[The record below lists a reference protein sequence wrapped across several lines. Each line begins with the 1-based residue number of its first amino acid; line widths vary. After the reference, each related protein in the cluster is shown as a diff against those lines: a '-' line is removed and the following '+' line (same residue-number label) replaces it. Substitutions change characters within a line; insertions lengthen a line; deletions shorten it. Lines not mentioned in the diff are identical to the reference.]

1 MKQIIAVIFLCLCW
15 GSFPV
20 VSSASPSPSSVETDD
35 GSDMLDHL
43 SVDELEQNWLD
54 VQRQYG
60 EYLPAF
66 NGENFRDFI
75 DKEST
80 IEASKWYSGILK
92 FFFQELMVNGKLL
105 ATLLFLTLFS
115 TLLRSIQSAFENSV
129 VSRIAYMVIYLVLI
143 TLALESFRQ
152 VITYTLDTIERMSGF
167 MIGLLPLL
175 LGIMASFT
183 NLMSIS
189 FFHPIIIALVQSSGL
204 LVKYLLIPLFASSAL
219 LLIVGTLNDDYK
231 VDQLAELLR
240 KTGLAVMGVFLTIF
254 LGVISVQGTVTA
266 VQDGIT
272 MKTARFVT
280 GNFVPV
286 IGRLFTDATDTI
298 LGASLVLKNT
308 LGIAGVVILLG
319 IAIFP
324 ALKVLAIAIIYKIA
338 AALLQPL
345 GDGPVIEAMA
355 VVSRHIFYIFAAL
368 LMVSMMFFLVIV
380 IMVAASNI
388 TMMIR

>member
-1 MKQIIAVIFLCLCW
+1 MKRLSFIVCLLLGILC
-15 GSFPV
+15 FPLI
-20 VSSASPSPSSVETDD
+20 SSASQNPDAAPS
-35 GSDMLDHL
+35 MLDYI
-43 SVDELEQNWLD
+43 STEELEESWEQLD
-54 VQRQYG
+54 QDYG
-60 EYLPAF
+60 DYMPSF
-66 NGENFRDFI
+66 NMKNFREYIQNEGSMKTSDWF
-75 DKEST
+75 
-80 IEASKWYSGILK
+80 SGILQ
-92 FFFQELMVNGKLL
+92 FFFQELMLNGKLL
-105 ATLLFLTLFS
+105 ASLLFLTLFS
-115 TLLRSIQSAFENSV
+115 TLLQSVQNSFENPVISK
-129 VSRIAYMVIYLVLI
+129 IAYLVVYLVLL

-152 VITYTLDTIERMSGF
+152 VIEYTIDAIDRMSSF

-175 LGIMASFT
+175 LGIMASFSH
-183 NLMSIS
+183 LMSIS
-189 FFHPIIIALVQSSGL
+189 FFHPIIVALVQSSGL
-204 LVKYLLIPLFASSAL
+204 LVKFLLIPLFTSSAL
-219 LLIVGTLNDDYK
+219 LLIIGSLNETYK

-240 KTGLAVMGVFLTIF
+240 KTGLAIMGIFLTIF

-266 VQDGIT
+266 VQDGVT

-286 IGRLFTDATDTI
+286 VGRLFTDATDTI

-324 ALKVLAIAIIYKIA
+324 ALKVFAIALIYKIA

-345 GDGPVIEAMA
+345 GDGPIIRAMDVI
-355 VVSRHIFYIFAAL
+355 SRHIMYVFAAL

-388 TMMIR
+388 TMMVR

>member
-1 MKQIIAVIFLCLCW
+1 MKRMLLCCLIVIGCLNSPIIVA
-15 GSFPV
+15 
-20 VSSASPSPSSVETDD
+20 ASPSPSPADADIS
-35 GSDMLDHL
+35 MLDHV
-43 SVDELEQNWLD
+43 STEELEENWNQLN
-54 VQRQYG
+54 QQYG
-60 EYLPAF
+60 DYLPSF
-66 NGENFRDFI
+66 HTNNFREFI
-75 DKEST
+75 QSESSV
-80 IEASKWYSGILK
+80 ESSDWFSGILE
-92 FFFQELMVNGKLL
+92 FFFHELLLNGKLL
-105 ATLLFLTLFS
+105 ASLLFLTLFS
-115 TLLRSIQSAFENSV
+115 TLLHSVQSAFENSV
-129 VSRIAYMVIYLVLI
+129 VSKIAYMVVYLVLL

-152 VITYTLDTIERMSGF
+152 VIEYTLGAIERMSSF
-167 MIGLLPLL
+167 MIGLIPLL
-175 LGIMASFT
+175 LGIMASFSH
-183 NLMSIS
+183 LMSIS

-219 LLIVGTLNDDYK
+219 LLIVGSLNETYK

-240 KTGLAVMGVFLTIF
+240 KTGMAIMGVFLTIF

-286 IGRLFTDATDTI
+286 VGRLFTDATDTI

-319 IAIFP
+319 IAVFP
-324 ALKVLAIAIIYKIA
+324 AIKVLAIALIYKIA

-345 GDGPVIEAMA
+345 GDGPIIQAMD
-355 VVSRHIFYIFAAL
+355 VVSRHILYIFAAL

-380 IMVAASNI
+380 IMVTASNI
-388 TMMIR
+388 TMMVR

>member
-1 MKQIIAVIFLCLCW
+1 MKRLWKWLCAGIIGVFL
-15 GSFPV
+15 FP
-20 VSSASPSPSSVETDD
+20 SASAASPEAPETTGPSMSEYISTE
-35 GSDMLDHL
+35 DM
-43 SVDELEQNWLD
+43 EANWEDL
-54 VQRQYG
+54 QQQYG
-60 EYLPAF
+60 DYMP
-66 NGENFRDFI
+66 NFQHDNFMEFI
-75 DKEST
+75 QKEGALES
-80 IEASKWYSGILK
+80 SDWYSGMVE
-92 FFFQELMVNGKLL
+92 FFFHELLLNGRLL
-105 ATLLFLTLFS
+105 SSLLFLTLFS
-115 TLLRSIQSAFENSV
+115 TLLQSVQSAFQNSV
-129 VSRIAYMVIYLVLI
+129 VSKAAYMVVYLVLL

-152 VITYTLDTIERMSGF
+152 VIVYTLDAVERMSSF
-167 MIGLLPLL
+167 MIGLIPLL
-175 LGIMASFT
+175 LGIMASFSH
-183 NLMSIS
+183 LMSIS

-204 LVKYLLIPLFASSAL
+204 LVKYLLIPLFTSSAL
-219 LLIVGTLNDDYK
+219 LLIVGSLNEDFK
-231 VDQLAELLR
+231 VDHLAELLR
-240 KTGLAVMGVFLTIF
+240 KTGMAVMGIFLTVF

-286 IGRLFTDATDTI
+286 VGRLFTDATDTI

-319 IAIFP
+319 IAVFP
-324 ALKVLAIAIIYKIA
+324 SIKVLAIAIIYKLA

-345 GDGPVIEAMA
+345 GDGPVIQAMD
-355 VVSRHIFYIFAAL
+355 VISRHIFYIFAAL

>member
-1 MKQIIAVIFLCLCW
+1 MKRMLMLIGFVIGCLIL
-15 GSFPV
+15 PMDAHAAT
-20 VSSASPSPSSVETDD
+20 SSPDAPPSL
-35 GSDMLDHL
+35 LDH
-43 SVDELEQNWLD
+43 VTTEELEETWEQLN
-54 VQRQYG
+54 QQYG
-60 EYLPAF
+60 EFMPSLHSH
-66 NGENFRDFI
+66 NFREFI
-75 DKEST
+75 ES
-80 IEASKWYSGILK
+80 ENSVKSSDWFSGILE
-92 FFFQELMVNGKLL
+92 FFFHELLLNGKLL
-105 ATLLFLTLFS
+105 ASLLFLTLFS
-115 TLLRSIQSAFENSV
+115 TLLHSVQSAFENSV
-129 VSRIAYMVIYLVLI
+129 VSKIAYMVVYLVLL

-152 VITYTLDTIERMSGF
+152 VIEYTLGAIERMSSF
-167 MIGLLPLL
+167 MIGLIPLL
-175 LGIMASFT
+175 LGIMASFSH
-183 NLMSIS
+183 LMSIS

-219 LLIVGTLNDDYK
+219 LLIVGSLNETYK

-240 KTGLAVMGVFLTIF
+240 KTGMAIMGVFLTIF

-286 IGRLFTDATDTI
+286 VGRLFTDATDTI

-319 IAIFP
+319 IAVFP
-324 ALKVLAIAIIYKIA
+324 AIKVLAIAIIYKIA

-345 GDGPVIEAMA
+345 GDGPIIQAMD
-355 VVSRHIFYIFAAL
+355 VVSRHILYIFAAL

-388 TMMIR
+388 TMMVR

>member
-1 MKQIIAVIFLCLCW
+1 MKRLWMCLCV
-15 GSFPV
+15 GIIGGFLFPAA
-20 VSSASPSPSSVETDD
+20 SAASPEAPETTVPPMSEYISTDD
-35 GSDMLDHL
+35 MEANWE
-43 SVDELEQNWLD
+43 ELQH
-54 VQRQYG
+54 QYG
-60 EYLPAF
+60 DYMPTF
-66 NGENFRDFI
+66 QHDNFKEFI
-75 DKEST
+75 QKEGALES
-80 IEASKWYSGILK
+80 SDWYSGIVE
-92 FFFQELMVNGKLL
+92 FFFHELLLNGRLL
-105 ATLLFLTLFS
+105 SSLLFLTLFS
-115 TLLRSIQSAFENSV
+115 TLLQSVQSAFQNSV
-129 VSRIAYMVIYLVLI
+129 VSKAAYMVVYLVLL

-152 VITYTLDTIERMSGF
+152 VIVYTLDAVERMSSF
-167 MIGLLPLL
+167 MIGLIPLL
-175 LGIMASFT
+175 LGIMASFSH
-183 NLMSIS
+183 LMSIS

-204 LVKYLLIPLFASSAL
+204 LVKYLLIPLFTSSAL
-219 LLIVGTLNDDYK
+219 LLIVGSLNEDFK
-231 VDQLAELLR
+231 VDHLAELLR
-240 KTGLAVMGVFLTIF
+240 KTGMAVMGIFLTVF

-286 IGRLFTDATDTI
+286 VGRLFTDATDTI

-319 IAIFP
+319 IAVFP
-324 ALKVLAIAIIYKIA
+324 SIKVLAIAIIYKLA

-345 GDGPVIEAMA
+345 GDGPVIQAMD

>member
-1 MKQIIAVIFLCLCW
+1 MKRLWMWLCAGIIGVIL
-15 GSFPV
+15 FP
-20 VSSASPSPSSVETDD
+20 SASAASPEAPETTGPSMSEYISTE
-35 GSDMLDHL
+35 DM
-43 SVDELEQNWLD
+43 EANWEDL
-54 VQRQYG
+54 QQQYG
-60 EYLPAF
+60 DYIPTF
-66 NGENFRDFI
+66 QHDNFMEFI
-75 DKEST
+75 QKEGALES
-80 IEASKWYSGILK
+80 SDWYSGMVE
-92 FFFQELMVNGKLL
+92 FFFHELLLNGRLL
-105 ATLLFLTLFS
+105 SSLLFLTLFS
-115 TLLRSIQSAFENSV
+115 TLLQSVQSAFQNSV
-129 VSRIAYMVIYLVLI
+129 VSKAAYMVVYLVLL

-152 VITYTLDTIERMSGF
+152 VIVYTLDAVERMSSF
-167 MIGLLPLL
+167 MIGLIPLL
-175 LGIMASFT
+175 LGIMASFSH
-183 NLMSIS
+183 LMSIS

-204 LVKYLLIPLFASSAL
+204 LVKYLLIPLFTSSAL
-219 LLIVGTLNDDYK
+219 LLIVGSLNEDFK
-231 VDQLAELLR
+231 VDHLAELLR
-240 KTGLAVMGVFLTIF
+240 KTGMAVMGIFLTVF

-286 IGRLFTDATDTI
+286 VGRLFTDATDTI

-319 IAIFP
+319 IAVFP
-324 ALKVLAIAIIYKIA
+324 SIKVLAIAIIYKLA

-345 GDGPVIEAMA
+345 GDGPVIQAMD

>member
-1 MKQIIAVIFLCLCW
+1 MKQIWMVCLIIISLFCFPLSIAAEPSTDVTPSLLDHVSTEELEESWQFINEEYGEFMPSYNL
-15 GSFPV
+15 GSFKEF
-20 VSSASPSPSSVETDD
+20 VENDGEVQSTDWF
-35 GSDMLDHL
+35 
-43 SVDELEQNWLD
+43 Q
-54 VQRQYG
+54 
-60 EYLPAF
+60 
-66 NGENFRDFI
+66 
-75 DKEST
+75 
-80 IEASKWYSGILK
+80 GILK
-92 FFFQELMVNGKLL
+92 FLFQELMVNGKLL
-105 ATLLFLTLFS
+105 ASLLLLTLFS
-115 TLLRSIQSAFENSV
+115 TLLQSVQSSFENTA
-129 VSRIAYMVIYLVLI
+129 VSKIAYLVVYLVLI
-143 TLALESFRQ
+143 SLALESFQQ
-152 VITYTLDTIERMSGF
+152 VIDYTLGSINRMSSF

-183 NLMSIS
+183 HLMSIS
-189 FFHPIIIALVQSSGL
+189 FFHPIIVALVQSSGL
-204 LVKYLLIPLFASSAL
+204 LVKYILIPLFASSAL
-219 LLIVGTLNDDYK
+219 LLIMGSLNETYK

-266 VQDGIT
+266 VQDGVT

-286 IGRLFTDATDTI
+286 VGRLFTDATDTI

-308 LGIAGVVILLG
+308 LGLAGVVILLG

-324 ALKVLAIAIIYKIA
+324 AIKVFAIAIIYKLA

-345 GDGPVIEAMA
+345 GDGPVIKAMD
-355 VVSRHIFYIFAAL
+355 VVSRHIMYIFAAL

-388 TMMIR
+388 TMMVR

>member
-1 MKQIIAVIFLCLCW
+1 MKRLWMWLCAGIIGVIL
-15 GSFPV
+15 FPSA
-20 VSSASPSPSSVETDD
+20 SSASPEAPETTGPSMSEYISTE
-35 GSDMLDHL
+35 DM
-43 SVDELEQNWLD
+43 EANWEDL
-54 VQRQYG
+54 QQQYG
-60 EYLPAF
+60 DYIPTF
-66 NGENFRDFI
+66 QHDNFMEFI
-75 DKEST
+75 QKEGALES
-80 IEASKWYSGILK
+80 SDWYSGMVE
-92 FFFQELMVNGKLL
+92 FFFHELLLNGRLL
-105 ATLLFLTLFS
+105 SSLLFLTLFS
-115 TLLRSIQSAFENSV
+115 TLLQSVQSAFQNSV
-129 VSRIAYMVIYLVLI
+129 VSKAAYMVVYLVLL

-152 VITYTLDTIERMSGF
+152 VIVYTLDAVERMSSF
-167 MIGLLPLL
+167 MIGLIPLL
-175 LGIMASFT
+175 LGIMASFSH
-183 NLMSIS
+183 LMSIS

-204 LVKYLLIPLFASSAL
+204 LVKYLLIPLFTSSAL
-219 LLIVGTLNDDYK
+219 LLIVGSLNEDFK
-231 VDQLAELLR
+231 VDHLAELLR
-240 KTGLAVMGVFLTIF
+240 KTGMAVMGIFLTVF

-286 IGRLFTDATDTI
+286 VGRLFTDATDTI

-319 IAIFP
+319 IAVFP
-324 ALKVLAIAIIYKIA
+324 SIKVLAIAIIYKLA

-345 GDGPVIEAMA
+345 GDGPVIQAMD

>member
-1 MKQIIAVIFLCLCW
+1 MKRLSII
-15 GSFPV
+15 SFVLFILICFPS
-20 VSSASPSPSSVETDD
+20 VSLASTSPSTSPEEVPS
-35 GSDMLDHL
+35 MLDHV
-43 SVDELEQNWLD
+43 STEELEASWKELSQK
-54 VQRQYG
+54 YG
-60 EYLPAF
+60 EYVPTF
-66 NGENFRDFI
+66 TMDNFREYIQSEGSIKSSDWF
-75 DKEST
+75 
-80 IEASKWYSGILK
+80 SGLLK
-92 FFFQELMVNGKLL
+92 FFFHELMVNGKLL
-105 ATLLFLTLFS
+105 ASLLFLTLFS
-115 TLLRSIQSAFENSV
+115 TLLHSVQSSFENSV
-129 VSRIAYMVIYLVLI
+129 VSRIAYLVIYLVLL

-152 VITYTLDTIERMSGF
+152 VIGYTLDAIDRMSSF

-175 LGIMASFT
+175 LGIMASFSH
-183 NLMSIS
+183 LMSIS
-189 FFHPIIIALVQSSGL
+189 FFHPIIVALVQSSGL

-219 LLIVGTLNDDYK
+219 LLIIGGLNDTYK

-240 KTGLAVMGVFLTIF
+240 KTGLAVMGIFLTIF

-266 VQDGIT
+266 VQDGVT

-286 IGRLFTDATDTI
+286 VGRLFTDATDTI

-324 ALKVLAIAIIYKIA
+324 ALKVFAIAIIYKLA

-345 GDGPVIEAMA
+345 GDGPIIEAMS
-355 VVSRHIFYIFAAL
+355 VVSRHIMYVFAAL

-388 TMMIR
+388 TMMVR

>member
-1 MKQIIAVIFLCLCW
+1 MKRIWVLCLIIT
-15 GSFPV
+15 GILSFPV
-20 VSSASPSPSSVETDD
+20 VSLAAPSSPNPE
-35 GSDMLDHL
+35 GLPSMIDHI
-43 SVDELEQNWLD
+43 STEELEENWEDLN
-54 VQRQYG
+54 QQYG
-60 EYLPAF
+60 EYLPSF
-66 NGENFRDFI
+66 HTNNFREFI
-75 DKEST
+75 QNENTVQSSD
-80 IEASKWYSGILK
+80 WYSGILE
-92 FFFQELMVNGKLL
+92 FFFHELMLNGKLL
-105 ATLLFLTLFS
+105 ASLLFLTLFS
-115 TLLRSIQSAFENSV
+115 TLLQSVQSAFQDSV
-129 VSRIAYMVIYLVLI
+129 VSKIAYMVVYLVLL

-152 VITYTLDTIERMSGF
+152 VINYTLDAIERMSSF
-167 MIGLLPLL
+167 MIGLIPLL
-175 LGIMASFT
+175 LGIMASFSH
-183 NLMSIS
+183 LMSIS

-219 LLIVGTLNDDYK
+219 LLIVGSLNDTYK
-231 VDQLAELLR
+231 VDHLAELLR
-240 KTGLAVMGVFLTIF
+240 KTGLAVMGIFLTIF

-286 IGRLFTDATDTI
+286 VGRLFTDATDTI

-319 IAIFP
+319 ISVFP

-345 GDGPVIEAMA
+345 GDGPIIQAMD
-355 VVSRHIFYIFAAL
+355 VVSRHIMYIFAAL